1 MKNIQR
7 TDKDTQRQ
15 WVHKTFSTYKP
26 EYHITICWKDKPSS
40 DTTASGHLKVT
51 KNLMNRLLTGVS
63 TCSDIPDFPERPG
76 SLWFHEVSLMTEYF
90 QKRIPRQRMVFHTQG
105 YLCNTKGRFKND
117 KEVTRFI
124 KENCVPRIKNLQTLN
139 KGLKVVPYVEEH
151 HLDYHLDSPKK
162 KKDIPHYF
170 AQGSG
175 YAVMWEERTGM
186 PITNVVILMDVD
198 NFHPIVYKEH
208 RDNHIDLLLDTKQ
221 EYDRRN
227 IFK

>member
-40 DTTASGHLKVT
+40 DITASGHLKVT

-76 SLWFHEVSLMTEYF
+76 SVWFHEVSVMTERF

-105 YLCNTKGRFKND
+105 YLFNTKGKFKND

-162 KKDIPHYF
+162 KKDRHII
-170 AQGSG
+170 G
-175 YAVMWEERTGM
+175 E
-186 PITNVVILMDVD
+186 PILDYPNS
-198 NFHPIVYKEH
+198 
-208 RDNHIDLLLDTKQ
+208 DLITL
-221 EYDRRN
+221 
-227 IFK
+227 